1 MPQTVFVSLGPGG
14 DLGWRLLVFVGV
26 ALVVGLAM
34 IPRQCP
40 ASLSQPL
47 RLGDMAIGSWARA
60 PLTRSRQIAH
70 KTVKAPQH
78 KLLFEIPHWQKTK

>member
-26 ALVVGLAM
+26 ALVAGLAM
-34 IPRQCP
+34 IPRHCP

-60 PLTRSRQIAH
+60 PLIHLRQMAH
-70 KTVKAPQH
+70 RTVKASLR
-78 KLLFEIPHWQKTK
+78 KLLFKISLWQ

>member
-26 ALVVGLAM
+26 ALVAGLAM

-60 PLTRSRQIAH
+60 PQIHLRQMALR
-70 KTVKAPQH
+70 TVKASLR
-78 KLLFEIPHWQKTK
+78 KLLFKISLWQ